1 MVENPETPLKA
12 LRGFVKLNRACMS
25 VNRFVHAHLA
35 EHNLTPTQFG
45 VLDALVHLG
54 PLTVSVLAGK
64 ILCSQN
70 SLSSVIDTMEKSQL
84 VMRERSATD
93 RRVVLVSLTDA
104 GRDRFNQAWPDH
116 LVRIT
121 VAFDVLTGPE
131 LQELERL
138 LRKLGRRDYSEMS
151 TDSSSDR

>member
-54 PLTVSVLAGK
+54 PLTVSVLACK

-104 GRDRFNQAWPDH
+104 GRDRFNQVWPDH

>member
-1 MVENPETPLKA
+1 MVENPETPLTA

-104 GRDRFNQAWPDH
+104 GRDRFNQVWPDH

-138 LRKLGRRDYSEMS
+138 LRKLGRRDQDEMS
-151 TDSSSDR
+151 TDSSRDR